1 MPFLKHQAYRRASEA
16 DGGVYVGLRVYA
28 AVPGDDQILSLS
40 NQLDGNLIRVEEE
53 NFDYASTLQ
62 DYLRRGGSA
71 FEASEPG

>member
-1 MPFLKHQAYRRASEA
+1 M
-16 DGGVYVGLRVYA
+16 
-28 AVPGDDQILSLS
+28 PGDDQILSLS